1 MKEMVRRFDE
11 VLSDKASKSQITQM
25 EYDIEQ
31 SYVKKKYWDR
41 LQTEIS
47 ETMQQQQGTVK
58 HMQESFKHYETN
70 MSGEI
75 DLAVKKGLCK
85 YMTNYEKVLKQF
97 ERFFD

>member
-1 MKEMVRRFDE
+1 MKEMMRRFDE

-31 SYVKKKYWDR
+31 SYVQKKYWDR

-47 ETMQQQQGTVK
+47 ETMQKQQGTVK
-58 HMQESFKHYETN
+58 HMQESVKHYEVN

-75 DLAVKKGLCK
+75 DVAVKKGLSK
-85 YMTNYEKVLKQF
+85 YMTNYERVLKQF